1 MCFVCM
7 CVYECLSFLTF
18 RVSGHHCRCDYT
30 RSRLLT
36 RGRYNISFKIFIS
49 IYFSDNLLNLHV
61 KSKSFIFTP

>member
-7 CVYECLSFLTF
+7 CVYACSLFLSF
-18 RVSGHHCRCDYT
+18 RVSGHRHRDYT
-30 RSRLLT
+30 RSRLPT

-61 KSKSFIFTP
+61 KSKAFIFTP